1 MCARLL
7 LSALC
12 LFLYVHASVCMYDYH
27 IAVSIKTLAQ
37 LHASVCVLAKCNRA
51 LFVHVVLSARGG
63 SESVIIENFYC
74 RKMRKKQESLKNKK

>member
-27 IAVSIKTLAQ
+27 IAVSIKTLARVCI
-37 LHASVCVLAKCNRA
+37 VCVAC
-51 LFVHVVLSARGG
+51 VGECV
-63 SESVIIENFYC
+63 Y
-74 RKMRKKQESLKNKK
+74 